1 MSDRDHRKEKL
12 SGKIA
17 KALQM
22 DILSGKYSPGSRL
35 PSERNL
41 VDLLSASRITVRE
54 AIEKLIQLGI
64 VEKRPNSG
72 TYVNDVPAHASIML
86 LMEITNYGEA
96 VDSDILI
103 AMMDFRRIIEV
114 YGAARVAQRASAAD
128 IADMKEIVTDMK
140 RQMDDKQAIAL
151 LNFDLHARLNRLAG
165 NIVIRLLFNSF
176 NPIYRYYIEFF
187 HLLPNASTDI
197 IDYYERLM
205 AAIEAGDDQYTAHI
219 MEELLLYGEN
229 RVKDVVG
236 LVENGKQIKLR

>member
-1 MSDRDHRKEKL
+1 MNGRKEKL

-17 KALQM
+17 KTLQI
-22 DILSGKYSPGSRL
+22 DILSGKYPPGSRL

-41 VDLLSASRITVRE
+41 VDLFSVSRITVRE

-72 TYVNDVPAHASIML
+72 TYVNDVPAHASITL

-103 AMMDFRRIIEV
+103 AMMEFRRILEV
-114 YGAARVAQRASAAD
+114 YSAAQVARRASPED
-128 IADMKEIVTDMK
+128 VADMKKIVNSMK
-140 RQMDDKQAIAL
+140 REIADKQTVSL
-151 LNFDLHARLNRLAG
+151 LSFNLHTRLNLLSG

-176 NPIYRYYIEFF
+176 NPIYQYYIEFF
-187 HLLPNASTDI
+187 HLLPNASEDI

-205 AAIEAGDDQYTAHI
+205 AAIEAGDDRYAAHI
-219 MEELLLYGEN
+219 MEELLRYGEN
-229 RVKDVVG
+229 RVKDAAG
-236 LVENGKQIKLR
+236 LVQNGKQIKLR